1 MDLKS
6 ILELRSLCQKN
17 SWQGKIRAQVESL
30 KRKDSVNG
38 KPYWELGIRD
48 AEGNMTLRAW
58 SDGLAFS
65 QCSSLAVHT
74 MVEIAGEFFHNGQ
87 YGLDVRRWEIRI
99 LSEAESQCLFQGKS
113 ATDEDFN
120 WIEQTAEQ
128 LEDPRLRELALIFL
142 NEFGTRFCRAAAARK
157 IHHAYRGGLCR
168 HTAQMMRM
176 AVQVAYVYPHLNR
189 DLLITGALFHDCGK
203 LWEVCPPER
212 GFLIPHDMRG
222 ELMGHISIGIEL
234 INTLWRKL
242 PLETWKEVSPAS
254 EDVRLHLIH
263 LVAAHHGEY
272 EFGSPVLPKTSEAL
286 VLHFIDNLDA
296 KLEIIK
302 DAYATSQQV
311 APGVFEKHHIL
322 KVGPISPLRTSSDS
336 FRTH

>member
-1 MDLKS
+1 MKVMDLKS
-6 ILELRSLCQKN
+6 IPELKSFCQKN
-17 SWQGKIRAQVESL
+17 PWQGKLYAQVESL
-30 KRKDSVNG
+30 RRKDSANG

-48 AEGNMTLRAW
+48 AEGSMTLRAW

-65 QCSSLAVHT
+65 QCSSILVCAV
-74 MVEIAGEFFHNGQ
+74 VEITGEFFCNGQ
-87 YGLDVRRWEIRI
+87 YGLDARRWEVRT
-99 LSEAESQCLFQGKS
+99 LSKEESQYFFQGKF

-120 WIEQTAEQ
+120 WIQQTVAR
-128 LEDPRLRELALIFL
+128 LEDPRLRELALLFL
-142 NEFGTRFCRAAAARK
+142 KEFGSRFCRAAAARK

-176 AVQVAYVYPHLNR
+176 ADQTVSIYPHLNR

-203 LWEVCPPER
+203 LWEVCPPEQ

-242 PLETWKEVSPAS
+242 PLESWKEISPAS

-272 EFGSPVLPKTSEAL
+272 GFGSPVCPKTPEAL
-286 VLHFIDNLDA
+286 ALHFIDNLDA
-296 KLEIIK
+296 KLEMIK
-302 DAYATSQQV
+302 EAYATSHEV
-311 APGVFEKHHIL
+311 GSGVFEKHHTL
-322 KVGPISPLRTSSDS
+322 NVMPIFPLPPLSN
-336 FRTH
+336 